1 MYLSK
6 NIIINLIIIS
16 LIINIISCQKLSK
29 DILAGWGEIKI
40 TNQSPLFSKVFE
52 ATEKF
57 FISEGYSL
65 DETDILPF
73 GFFKQTFEEINYRL
87 LCAVKKK
94 SSDSPTI
101 YDIILHQ
108 SNNEFKIKSTK
119 KPDYSSSN
127 KMSEKDKNKMEDSIL
142 KYYFDKLYTIKALE
156 TQYEYQKL
164 EGLYKYAIYDVLV
177 KVGKK
182 DDENINKRLLIIYRN
197 DKTFTV
203 EIELIEK
210 E

>member
-1 MYLSK
+1 MSFIK
-6 NIIINLIIIS
+6 NAFQNLLIIS

-29 DILAGWGEIKI
+29 DILGGWGEIKI
-40 TNQSPLFSKVFE
+40 TNQSSIFSKVFE
-52 ATEKF
+52 STEKYF
-57 FISEGYSL
+57 VSEGYSL

-73 GFFKQTFEEINYRL
+73 GFFKQTLGGINYRL

-94 SSDSPTI
+94 SSDTPTI
-101 YDIILHQ
+101 YDIIIHQ
-108 SNNEFKIKSTK
+108 SNNEFKIVSTK

-127 KMSEKDKNKMEDSIL
+127 MSRKDKNKMEDAIL
-142 KYYFDKLYTIKALE
+142 KYYFDKLYTVKALE
-156 TQYEYQKL
+156 TQYEYHKL
-164 EGLYKYAIYDVLV
+164 DGLYKYAVFDIIA

-182 DDENINKRLLIIYRN
+182 NEENITKRLLIIYRN

-203 EIELIEK
+203 EKELVEK

>member
-6 NIIINLIIIS
+6 KIIQNLLIIS
-16 LIINIISCQKLSK
+16 LIINISLCQKLQK
-29 DILAGWGEIKI
+29 DLLGGWGEIKI
-40 TNQSPLFSKVFE
+40 TNQSSVFSKVFE
-52 ATEKF
+52 ATEKY

-73 GFFKQTFEEINYRL
+73 GFFKQTLDGINYRL

-94 SSDSPTI
+94 SSDTPTI

-108 SNNEFKIKSTK
+108 SNNEFKIVSTK

-127 KMSEKDKNKMEDSIL
+127 MSPKDKNKMEDAIL
-142 KYYFDKLYTIKALE
+142 KYYFDKLYTVKALE
-156 TQYEYQKL
+156 TQYEYHKL
-164 EGLYKYAIYDVLV
+164 DGLYKYAVFDMLA

-182 DDENINKRLLIIYRN
+182 NDENLTKRLLIVYRN

-203 EIELIEK
+203 EKELVEK

>member
-1 MYLSK
+1 MSFIK
-6 NIIINLIIIS
+6 NAFQNLLIIS

-29 DILAGWGEIKI
+29 DILGGWDEIKI
-40 TNQSPLFSKVFE
+40 TNQSSIFSKVFE
-52 ATEKF
+52 STEKYF
-57 FISEGYSL
+57 VSEGYSL

-73 GFFKQTFEEINYRL
+73 GFFKQTLGGINYRL

-94 SSDSPTI
+94 SSDTPTI

-108 SNNEFKIKSTK
+108 SNNEFKIVSTK

-127 KMSEKDKNKMEDSIL
+127 MSRKDKNKMEDAIL
-142 KYYFDKLYTIKALE
+142 KYYFDKLYTVKALE
-156 TQYEYQKL
+156 TQYEYHKL
-164 EGLYKYAIYDVLV
+164 DGLYKYAVFDIIA

-182 DDENINKRLLIIYRN
+182 NEENITKRLLIIYRI

-203 EIELIEK
+203 EKELVEK

>member
-6 NIIINLIIIS
+6 KIIQNLLIIS
-16 LIINIISCQKLSK
+16 LIINISLCQKLQK
-29 DILAGWGEIKI
+29 DLLGGWGEIKI
-40 TNQSPLFSKVFE
+40 TNQLSVFSKVFE
-52 ATEKF
+52 ATEKY

-73 GFFKQTFEEINYRL
+73 GFFKQTLDGINYRL

-94 SSDSPTI
+94 SSDTPTI

-108 SNNEFKIKSTK
+108 SNNEFKIVSTK

-127 KMSEKDKNKMEDSIL
+127 MSPKDKNKMEDAIL
-142 KYYFDKLYTIKALE
+142 KYYFDKLYTVKALE
-156 TQYEYQKL
+156 TQYEYHKL
-164 EGLYKYAIYDVLV
+164 DGLYKYAVFDILA

-182 DDENINKRLLIIYRN
+182 NDENITKRLLIVYRN
-197 DKTFTV
+197 DKTFIV
-203 EIELIEK
+203 EK
-210 E
+210 EVVEKE

>member
-40 TNQSPLFSKVFE
+40 INQSPLFSKVLE
-52 ATEKF
+52 ATEKYF
-57 FISEGYSL
+57 VSEGYSL

-127 KMSEKDKNKMEDSIL
+127 KMSDKDKNKMEDSIL

-182 DDENINKRLLIIYRN
+182 DDENINKRLLIVYRN

-203 EIELIEK
+203 EKELIEK

>member
-6 NIIINLIIIS
+6 KIIQNLLIIS
-16 LIINIISCQKLSK
+16 LIINISLCQKLQK
-29 DILAGWGEIKI
+29 DLLGGWGEIKI
-40 TNQSPLFSKVFE
+40 TNQLSVFSKVFE
-52 ATEKF
+52 ATEKY

-73 GFFKQTFEEINYRL
+73 GFFKQTLDGINYRL

-94 SSDSPTI
+94 SSDTPTI

-108 SNNEFKIKSTK
+108 SNNELKIVSTK

-127 KMSEKDKNKMEDSIL
+127 MSPKDKNKMEDAIL
-142 KYYFDKLYTIKALE
+142 KYYFDKLYTVKALE
-156 TQYEYQKL
+156 TQYEYHKL
-164 EGLYKYAIYDVLV
+164 DGLYKYAVFDILA

-182 DDENINKRLLIIYRN
+182 NDENITKRLLIVYRN
-197 DKTFTV
+197 DKTFIV
-203 EIELIEK
+203 EK
-210 E
+210 EVVEKE

>member
-40 TNQSPLFSKVFE
+40 INQSPLFSKVLE
-52 ATEKF
+52 ATEKYF
-57 FISEGYSL
+57 VSEGYSL

-127 KMSEKDKNKMEDSIL
+127 KMSDKDKNKMEDSIL

-156 TQYEYQKL
+156 TQYEYQKI
-164 EGLYKYAIYDVLV
+164 EGLYKYGIYDVLV

>member
-1 MYLSK
+1 MFLSK
-6 NIIINLIIIS
+6 NIIKNIIIIS

-29 DILAGWGEIKI
+29 DLLGGWGEIKI
-40 TNQSPLFSKVFE
+40 NNQSSIFSKVFE
-52 ATEKF
+52 AAEKYF
-57 FISEGYSL
+57 VSEGYSL

-73 GFFKQTFEEINYRL
+73 GFFKQTLNGINYRL

-94 SSDSPTI
+94 SSDTSTI
-101 YDIILHQ
+101 YDILLHQ
-108 SNNEFKIKSTK
+108 SNNEFKIISTK

-127 KMSEKDKNKMEDSIL
+127 NMSHKDKNKMEDSIL
-142 KYYFDKLYTIKALE
+142 KYYFDKLYTVKALE
-156 TQYEYQKL
+156 IQYEYHKL
-164 EGLYKYAIYDVLV
+164 EGLYKYTIYDVLV

-182 DDENINKRLLIIYRN
+182 DDENITKRLLIVYRN

>member
-6 NIIINLIIIS
+6 NIIQNLLIIS
-16 LIINIISCQKLSK
+16 LIINISLCQKLQK
-29 DILAGWGEIKI
+29 DLLGGWGEIKI
-40 TNQSPLFSKVFE
+40 TNQSSVFSKVFE
-52 ATEKF
+52 ATEKY

-73 GFFKQTFEEINYRL
+73 GFFKQTLDGINYRL

-94 SSDSPTI
+94 SSDTPTI

-108 SNNEFKIKSTK
+108 SNNEFKIVSTK

-127 KMSEKDKNKMEDSIL
+127 MSPKDKNKMEDAIL
-142 KYYFDKLYTIKALE
+142 KYYFDKLYTVKALE
-156 TQYEYQKL
+156 TQYEYHKL
-164 EGLYKYAIYDVLV
+164 DGLYKYAVFDILT

-182 DDENINKRLLIIYRN
+182 NDENITKRLLIVYRN

-203 EIELIEK
+203 EEELIEK

>member
-1 MYLSK
+1 MSFIK
-6 NIIINLIIIS
+6 NDFQNLLIIS

-29 DILAGWGEIKI
+29 DILGGWGEIKI
-40 TNQSPLFSKVFE
+40 TNQSSIFSKVFE
-52 ATEKF
+52 STEKYF
-57 FISEGYSL
+57 VSEGYSL

-73 GFFKQTFEEINYRL
+73 GFFKQTLGGINYRL

-94 SSDSPTI
+94 SSDTPTI

-108 SNNEFKIKSTK
+108 SNNEFKIVSTK

-127 KMSEKDKNKMEDSIL
+127 MSRKDKNKMEDEIL
-142 KYYFDKLYTIKALE
+142 KFYFDKLYTVKALE
-156 TQYEYQKL
+156 TQYEYHKL
-164 EGLYKYAIYDVLV
+164 DGLYKYAVFDIIA

-182 DDENINKRLLIIYRN
+182 NEENITKRLLIIYRN

>member
-6 NIIINLIIIS
+6 NIIQNLLIIS
-16 LIINIISCQKLSK
+16 LIINISLCQKLQK
-29 DILAGWGEIKI
+29 DLLGGWGEIKI
-40 TNQSPLFSKVFE
+40 TNQSSVFSKVFE
-52 ATEKF
+52 ATEKY

-73 GFFKQTFEEINYRL
+73 GFFKQTLDGINYRL

-94 SSDSPTI
+94 SSDTPTI

-108 SNNEFKIKSTK
+108 SNNELKIVSTK

-127 KMSEKDKNKMEDSIL
+127 MSPKDKNKMEDAIL
-142 KYYFDKLYTIKALE
+142 KYYFDKLYTVKALE
-156 TQYEYQKL
+156 TQYEYHKL
-164 EGLYKYAIYDVLV
+164 DGLYKYAVFDILA

-182 DDENINKRLLIIYRN
+182 NDENITKRLLIVYRN
-197 DKTFTV
+197 DKTFIV
-203 EIELIEK
+203 EK
-210 E
+210 EVVEKE

>member
-1 MYLSK
+1 MSFSK
-6 NIIINLIIIS
+6 NAFQNLLIIS

-29 DILAGWGEIKI
+29 DILGGWGEIKI
-40 TNQSPLFSKVFE
+40 TNQSSIFSKVFE
-52 ATEKF
+52 ATEKYF
-57 FISEGYSL
+57 VSEGYSL

-73 GFFKQTFEEINYRL
+73 GFFKQTLGGINYRL

-94 SSDSPTI
+94 SSDTPTI

-108 SNNEFKIKSTK
+108 SNNEFKIVSTK

-127 KMSEKDKNKMEDSIL
+127 MSRKDKNKMEDAIL
-142 KYYFDKLYTIKALE
+142 KYYFDKLYTVKALE
-156 TQYEYQKL
+156 TQYEYHKL
-164 EGLYKYAIYDVLV
+164 DGLYKYAVFDIIA

-182 DDENINKRLLIIYRN
+182 NEENITKRLLIIYRN